1 MGSQRTT
8 IREVVDA
15 NDPAIAKAHRLLRQI
30 FPKSELVR
38 QGEWRETL
46 QEYEAGLWT
55 DIRWHLV
62 IGERAGRVIGV
73 ATGTYLGNVNIG
85 VIGYLAVSPAAR
97 HLGMGPR
104 LRAKLA
110 AFFQRDAQRL
120 TGTPLQ
126 AIVGEVR
133 RDNPWLRTL
142 VRREGVLAL
151 DFPYLQPRLRRD
163 EGPVSLVMYYES
175 YDRVRRRLPTETI
188 RRLLYTIWRRIY
200 RVQRPMADA
209 AFRQMLRALAGRR
222 SVGGIKPDMLT
233 RTELVADTS
242 TRSGQVRSS
251 TRKRQP
257 GAG

>member
-8 IREVVDA
+8 IREVVSA
-15 NDPAIAKAHRLLRQI
+15 SDPAIAKAHRLLRQI

-46 QEYEAGLWT
+46 QEHEAGLWT

-62 IGERAGRVIGV
+62 VGERAGRIIGV

-85 VIGYLAVSPAAR
+85 VIGYLAVSPDAR
-97 HLGMGPR
+97 HLGVGPR

-120 TGTPLQ
+120 TGGPLQ
-126 AIVGEVR
+126 AVVGEVR

-151 DFPYLQPRLRRD
+151 DFPYLQPRLRRG
-163 EGPVSLVMYYES
+163 ERPVSLVMYYES
-175 YDRVRRRLPTETI
+175 YDRVRRRLPTEMI

-200 RVQRPMADA
+200 RVQRPMADT
-209 AFRQMLRALAGRR
+209 AFRQMLRALADRQ

-233 RTELVADTS
+233 RAELGVEVS
-242 TRSGQVRSS
+242 NTRGRVRSS
-251 TRKRQP
+251 PRKRKP
-257 GAG
+257 DVG